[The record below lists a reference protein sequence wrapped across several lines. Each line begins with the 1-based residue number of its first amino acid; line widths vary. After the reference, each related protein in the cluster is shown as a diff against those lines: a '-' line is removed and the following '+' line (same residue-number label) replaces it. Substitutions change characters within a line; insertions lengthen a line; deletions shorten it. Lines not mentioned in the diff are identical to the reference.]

1 MCDNWR
7 NSCLNGRQADNLK
20 ERRKKKPDGASV
32 CEMER
37 KIPTRKRGQS
47 LFQSFKPVIK
57 CDNLNSNPK
66 RKFGREW

>member
-1 MCDNWR
+1 MTK
-7 NSCLNGRQADNLK
+7 LKMGRPLK
-20 ERRKKKPDGASV
+20 KDSRREKGMSVNKKK
-32 CEMER
+32 
-37 KIPTRKRGQS
+37 KRGQS

>member
-1 MCDNWR
+1 MIIGDRWR
-7 NSCLNGRQADNLK
+7 NRYLKGRRAGNS
-20 ERRKKKPDGASV
+20 RTGSHVRWRKKDTSQEEK
-32 CEMER
+32 
-37 KIPTRKRGQS
+37 KKRGQS

>member
-1 MCDNWR
+1 MED
-7 NSCLNGRQADNLK
+7 GQIIQKQAHMSDK
-20 ERRKKKPDGASV
+20 KKRYQSRKK
-32 CEMER
+32 
-37 KIPTRKRGQS
+37 KRGQS

>member
-1 MCDNWR
+1 MED
-7 NSCLNGRQADNLK
+7 GQVIQEQAHMSDGEK
-20 ERRKKKPDGASV
+20 KIPVKKK
-32 CEMER
+32 
-37 KIPTRKRGQS
+37 KKKRGQS